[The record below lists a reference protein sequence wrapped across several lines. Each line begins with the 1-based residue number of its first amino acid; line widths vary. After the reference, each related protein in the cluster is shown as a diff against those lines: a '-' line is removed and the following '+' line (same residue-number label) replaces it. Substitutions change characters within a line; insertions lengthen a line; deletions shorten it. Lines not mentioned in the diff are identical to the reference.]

1 MIERTPKQQNTSI
14 QLAFKLLNNQQY
26 KELFDKIDDNYLY
39 WDKVKYL
46 SPEGIRPEV
55 LWNAVKIR
63 RSTNVINLKFGKY
76 IFHFTITKRMQALL
90 YEFDMDFSNHLNAEN
105 IIPDKD
111 SKQYLVSS
119 IMEEA
124 IASSQMEGAST
135 TRKVAKEILRQQKN
149 PVDKSQ
155 QMIVNNYATI
165 RYLLDNKTEKMTL
178 DYLKKIHQS
187 ISNKTLD
194 SSESEGKLRKD
205 NNIYVM
211 NNITGEITHT
221 PPDVSEL
228 PELLKELCDFA
239 NDKSDLPFIHPIVKG
254 IIIHFMLA
262 FFHPF
267 VDGNGRTS
275 RALVYW
281 YLLKRGYWLTEY
293 LSISRIIYKSKT
305 QYEKAFLYTENDDLD
320 LSYFIN
326 YNLVVFKKAYEDL
339 KTYLQKKIREQKEL
353 LTLIGIAEINERQV
367 QIIKVLDE
375 TPASI
380 FTAKELTNRFG
391 ITAKTAR
398 NDLQGLVTIG
408 LMVTSPM
415 NKRKIGYLRSRNF
428 DEILKAL
435 INRKE

>member
-1 MIERTPKQQNTSI
+1 MIESTPKQQNTSI

-46 SPEGIRPEV
+46 SPDGIRPEV

-90 YEFDMDFSNHLNAEN
+90 YEFDTDFSNHLNAEN

-194 SSESEGKLRKD
+194 SSESEGMLRKD

-305 QYEKAFLYTENDDLD
+305 QYEKSFLYTENDDLD

-326 YNLVVFKKAYEDL
+326 YNLVVLKKAYEDL

-367 QIIKVLDE
+367 QIIKLLDE

>member
-1 MIERTPKQQNTSI
+1 MIESTPKQQNTSI

-46 SPEGIRPEV
+46 SPDGIRPEV

-90 YEFDMDFSNHLNAEN
+90 YEFDTDFSNHLNAEN

-305 QYEKAFLYTENDDLD
+305 QYEKSFLYTENDDLD

-326 YNLVVFKKAYEDL
+326 YNLVVLKKAYEDL
-339 KTYLQKKIREQKEL
+339 RTYLQKKIREQKEL

-367 QIIKVLDE
+367 QIIKALDE

>member
-1 MIERTPKQQNTSI
+1 MIESTPKQQNTSI

-46 SPEGIRPEV
+46 SPDGIRPEV

-90 YEFDMDFSNHLNAEN
+90 YEFDTDFSNHLNAEN

-305 QYEKAFLYTENDDLD
+305 QYEKSFLYTENDDLD

-326 YNLVVFKKAYEDL
+326 YNLVVLKKAYEDL
-339 KTYLQKKIREQKEL
+339 RTYLQKKIREQKEL

-367 QIIKVLDE
+367 QIIKALDE

-398 NDLQGLVTIG
+398 NDLQRLVTIG

>member
-1 MIERTPKQQNTSI
+1 
-14 QLAFKLLNNQQY
+14 
-26 KELFDKIDDNYLY
+26 
-39 WDKVKYL
+39 
-46 SPEGIRPEV
+46 
-55 LWNAVKIR
+55 
-63 RSTNVINLKFGKY
+63 
-76 IFHFTITKRMQALL
+76 
-90 YEFDMDFSNHLNAEN
+90 
-105 IIPDKD
+105 
-111 SKQYLVSS
+111 
-119 IMEEA
+119 
-124 IASSQMEGAST
+124 
-135 TRKVAKEILRQQKN
+135 
-149 PVDKSQ
+149 
-155 QMIVNNYATI
+155 
-165 RYLLDNKTEKMTL
+165 
-178 DYLKKIHQS
+178 
-187 ISNKTLD
+187 
-194 SSESEGKLRKD
+194 
-205 NNIYVM
+205 
-211 NNITGEITHT
+211 
-221 PPDVSEL
+221 
-228 PELLKELCDFA
+228 
-239 NDKSDLPFIHPIVKG
+239 
-254 IIIHFMLA
+254 MLA

-305 QYEKAFLYTENDDLD
+305 QYEKSFLYTENDDLD

-326 YNLVVFKKAYEDL
+326 YNLVVLKKAYEDL
-339 KTYLQKKIREQKEL
+339 RTYLQKKIREQKEL

-367 QIIKVLDE
+367 QIIKALDE

-398 NDLQGLVTIG
+398 NDLQRLVTIG

>member
-1 MIERTPKQQNTSI
+1 MIESTPKQQNTSI

-46 SPEGIRPEV
+46 SPDGIRPEV

-90 YEFDMDFSNHLNAEN
+90 YEFDTDFSNHLNAEN

-111 SKQYLVSS
+111 SKQYIVSS

-305 QYEKAFLYTENDDLD
+305 QYEKSFLYTENDDLD

-326 YNLVVFKKAYEDL
+326 YNLVVLKKAYEDL
-339 KTYLQKKIREQKEL
+339 RTYLQKKIREQKEL

-367 QIIKVLDE
+367 QIIKALDE

>member
-1 MIERTPKQQNTSI
+1 MIESTPKQQNTSI

-46 SPEGIRPEV
+46 SPDGIRPEV

-90 YEFDMDFSNHLNAEN
+90 YEFDTDFSNHLNAEN

-194 SSESEGKLRKD
+194 SSESEGMLRKD

-239 NDKSDLPFIHPIVKG
+239 NDKLDLPFIHPIVKG

-305 QYEKAFLYTENDDLD
+305 QYEKSFLYTENDDLD

-326 YNLVVFKKAYEDL
+326 YNLVVLKKAYEDL